1 MTCDLSS
8 LHEQASSL
16 SRIRPIQRYLSSP
29 LIDQETTSHHYDH
42 AHLSLFAAYTRE
54 SNSLNGKE
62 RIEVWKQCLKSN
74 ALSSDSHI
82 RGYVKPSVN
91 YSSNPEYLSF
101 HEVKALYD
109 SLSESLD
116 FSMYTKYSSGQE
128 GEVMRDVVRT
138 YQAHPLFN
146 GDGSP
151 GIRVLSRVLLVYI
164 RARPSV
170 GYCQGMNFILGAMF
184 ICWVGGGDDGD
195 DDGEGGTPPPN
206 AAAVPALTEE
216 ELQSVQYSLFEM

>member
-1 MTCDLSS
+1 MSKIKLDDSIHAVLVKSGF
-8 LHEQASSL
+8 LDVPNYIQL
-16 SRIRPIQRYLSSP
+16 QWISRRPYNWIEYWSFGRP
-29 LIDQETTSHHYDH
+29 
-42 AHLSLFAAYTRE
+42 A
-54 SNSLNGKE
+54 LNGKE

-91 YSSNPEYLSF
+91 YSLNPEYLSF

-184 ICWVGGGDDGD
+184 ICWVGGGDDGE
-195 DDGEGGTPPPN
+195 DDGEGGAPPPS
-206 AAAVPALTEE
+206 ASAVPALAEE